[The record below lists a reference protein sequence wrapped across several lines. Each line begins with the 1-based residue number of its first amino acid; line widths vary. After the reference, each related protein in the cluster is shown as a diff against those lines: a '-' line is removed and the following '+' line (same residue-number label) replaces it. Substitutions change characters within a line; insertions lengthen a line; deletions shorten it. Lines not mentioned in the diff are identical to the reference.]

1 MRCLVCKGRPRKF
14 QLCVERE
21 ETPKSLPPIIV
32 ESIQQHLSNTPNDLH
47 GVSAEQPCFSCD
59 FIDFLLLRSTGHF
72 ASVVILGGW
81 MLCFGVCG
89 RGEVVDTKGV
99 GEETECVLRAV
110 AIVVAGWC
118 RLACLV
124 FFYIK
129 VHKRMLTESHIYVK
143 SRKISTCELYD
154 TN

>member
-1 MRCLVCKGRPRKF
+1 MLCKGRPRKF
-14 QLCVERE
+14 QRCVERE
-21 ETPKSLPPIIV
+21 KRPPTPPINV

-47 GVSAEQPCFSCD
+47 GVCPSSRRVFRLTS
-59 FIDFLLLRSTGHF
+59 STSSSYGQRDISLPLCSWKDGCCV
-72 ASVVILGGW
+72 SVYA
-81 MLCFGVCG
+81 
-89 RGEVVDTKGV
+89 
-99 GEETECVLRAV
+99 GEERWWIPRGWDGTKCVLGAV